1 MKSPNNTF
9 VRPGARRQTIPPGTI
24 LKSRLDRRKEEKKK
38 SWKKKLPIP
47 NLLIMNRIEIKMLS
61 FLLPAKITVL
71 F

>member
-38 SWKKKLPIP
+38 SWKK
-47 NLLIMNRIEIKMLS
+47 EIADPKS
-61 FLLPAKITVL
+61 FDYEQDRD
-71 F
+71 

>member
-38 SWKKKLPIP
+38 SWKKEVSDLRS
-47 NLLIMNRIEIKMLS
+47 LDYEQDRD
-61 FLLPAKITVL
+61 
-71 F
+71 